1 MLSQSEGFTPLP
13 HERRLFTSSPRAS
26 ISLQS
31 LNKFPGKEP
40 LSLSS
45 NTGRVHLTNKR
56 IVYLPETSTPALQ
69 SFAAPL
75 LNLHDTHVTT
85 PYFGP
90 NAWIALVQTVPG
102 GGIPAQHQAVELKI
116 TFKDGGAYD
125 FHNKFVQ
132 LKERM
137 QQAVEVARES
147 SQTSS
152 QGVNMD
158 AIHLDQL
165 PAYEE
170 STSTSTLSAPQS
182 QPAPVPRAEES
193 PVTHAAVPSPSDAP
207 PGYDEVQREA
217 VTESLERDMRIR
229 DP

>member
-1 MLSQSEGFTPLP
+1 M
-13 HERRLFTSSPRAS
+13 
-26 ISLQS
+26 
-31 LNKFPGKEP
+31 
-40 LSLSS
+40 
-45 NTGRVHLTNKR
+45 
-56 IVYLPETSTPALQ
+56 Q

-75 LNLHDTHVTT
+75 LNLHDTHVTS

-90 NAWIALVQTVPG
+90 NAWVGLVRTVPG
-102 GGIPAQHQAVELKI
+102 GGIPAHHQAVELKI

-137 QQAVEVARES
+137 QQAVEMARES
-147 SQTSS
+147 SQVPS
-152 QGVNMD
+152 QVVNPD
-158 AIHLDQL
+158 SVHLDQL

-170 STSTSTLSAPQS
+170 SSSTSTTAAPIPQY
-182 QPAPVPRAEES
+182 APLPTASEISTDTADGRR
-193 PVTHAAVPSPSDAP
+193 PSDAP

-217 VTESLERDMRIR
+217 VTESLERDLRIR